1 MSPSTWLEPAVHSLT
16 KELGPLNFH
25 FCLCRKS
32 LAEHEAERESLDKER
47 QELEEAMAKSEAEH
61 QRLTAQKDSQ
71 QALLAEHFK
80 SKVSISDPSVGK

>member
-1 MSPSTWLEPAVHSLT
+1 
-16 KELGPLNFH
+16 
-25 FCLCRKS
+25 
-32 LAEHEAERESLDKER
+32 
-47 QELEEAMAKSEAEH
+47 MAKSEAEH